1 MKCNYLQYI
10 IGQDEENSPPE
21 VIAWSSDGLKL
32 MEKSVFTCNIKVQQP
47 KNSNTLMFIR

>member
-10 IGQDEENSPPE
+10 IGEDEENSPPE

-32 MEKSVFTCNIKVQQP
+32 MEKSVFTCNIQGTTTKKFKRFNVY
-47 KNSNTLMFIR
+47 